1 MGLKKIKIE
10 LIPERR
16 GRLQTFLKRAP
27 GLLKKAHE
35 LSTLTKARVM
45 LITEKISTGELVV
58 YHGGAPFTNEELRRQ
73 VPKPYDEAR
82 LQLSSLRPT
91 YEHNAPT
98 RGKSKKRCAC
108 DCARKE
114 AANPPQPLDLTQLP
128 MIQNNTA
135 EPIAT
140 APPLPVYD
148 ANNMLPV
155 IPGAEAL
162 RLRIGAAP
170 NPLPPIQPLTPGFFQ
185 SMSTHVDFSDAH
197 LLEEA
202 LAEITSG
209 DDDDTSSEAQSPST
223 DDE

>member
-35 LSTLTKARVM
+35 ISTLTDARVM

-73 VPKPYDEAR
+73 VPLPYDEAR
-82 LQLSSLRPT
+82 LRLSSLRPT
-91 YEHNAPT
+91 HEHNGPT

-114 AANPPQPLDLTQLP
+114 AANPPQPLDLAQLP
-128 MIQNNTA
+128 MIQTNTR
-135 EPIAT
+135 EPIST
-140 APPLPVYD
+140 VPPLPVHD
-148 ANNMLPV
+148 ANDLLPA
-155 IPGAEAL
+155 IPGAEAI
-162 RLRIGAAP
+162 RGWRASAP

-209 DDDDTSSEAQSPST
+209 DDDTSSEAQSPST